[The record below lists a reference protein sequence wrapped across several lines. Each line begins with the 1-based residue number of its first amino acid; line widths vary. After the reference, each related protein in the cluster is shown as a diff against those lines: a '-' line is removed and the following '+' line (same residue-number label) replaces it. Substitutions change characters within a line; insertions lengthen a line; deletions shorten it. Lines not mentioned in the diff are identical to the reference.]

1 MKFIIVILLSIL
13 LGGCSA
19 GDLSNQNQPSS
30 PSKIEGS
37 THHKDTKG
45 IMNFLLIGS
54 DSRGE
59 DQAHSDAIIIA
70 QYAPKEGNIK
80 LISLMRD
87 SYVKIPGYSK
97 GYNKLNTA
105 YFLGGNELL
114 KKTIYENFGIK
125 VNHSVSI
132 DFEGFANFIDLVA
145 PEGITVN
152 VSQKMIDDFQMNVKP
167 GKNALKGRELLKYV
181 RFRHDAESDFGRV
194 KRQQEVIVKVKEQ
207 LKNKF
212 SHIESLAA
220 LPDFVEE
227 SLNHVES
234 DMDKGEIL
242 SVLSKLVFY
251 PIKNIDSLRIPVQN
265 SFVNKSYPH
274 SGAVLEINMEANRE
288 ALKDF
293 LLKPSPVN
301 REYHY

>member
-1 MKFIIVILLSIL
+1 MIILLSIF

-19 GDLSNQNQPSS
+19 GNLSDQNQVQPSS
-30 PSKIEGS
+30 PSQNEDS
-37 THHKDTKG
+37 TNHKDKKG
-45 IMNFLLIGS
+45 MMNFLLIGS

-59 DQAHSDAIIIA
+59 PQSFSDAIIIA
-70 QYAPKEGNIK
+70 QYVPKEGNIK

-87 SYVKIPGYSK
+87 SYVKIPGHRK
-97 GYNKLNTA
+97 GYDKLNMA
-105 YFLGGNELL
+105 YFIGGNELL
-114 KKTIYENFGIK
+114 KKTIYQNFGIK
-125 VNHSVSI
+125 VDHSVSI
-132 DFEGFANFIDLVA
+132 DFEGFANFIDLIA

-152 VSQKMIDDFQMNVKP
+152 VSQKMIDDFKMDVKP
-167 GKNALKGRELLKYV
+167 GENALKGRELLKYV
-181 RFRHDAESDFGRV
+181 RFRHDDESDFGRV

-251 PIKNIDSLRIPVQN
+251 PIKNIDRLRIPIQN
-265 SFVNKSYPH
+265 SYVNKTYPH

>member
-1 MKFIIVILLSIL
+1 MIILFSIL
-13 LGGCSA
+13 IGGCSA
-19 GDLSNQNQPSS
+19 GNLSDQHQVHPSS
-30 PSKIEGS
+30 PLKSEDS
-37 THHKDTKG
+37 TNHKDKKG

-59 DQAHSDAIIIA
+59 SQSFSDAIIIV
-70 QYAPKEGNIK
+70 QYVPKEGNIK

-97 GYNKLNTA
+97 GYDKINKS
-105 YFLGGNELL
+105 YFIGGIGLL
-114 KKTIYENFGIK
+114 KMTIYENFGIK
-125 VNHSVSI
+125 VDHSISI
-132 DFEGFANFIDLVA
+132 DFDGFANFIDLIA

-152 VSQKMIDDFQMNVKP
+152 VSQKMIDDFKMNIKP
-167 GKNALKGRELLKYV
+167 GENALKGRELLKYV

-207 LKNKF
+207 LKSKY
-212 SHIESLAA
+212 SHFESLAA
-220 LPDFVEE
+220 LPDFVEK
-227 SLNHVES
+227 SLNNVES

-265 SFVNKSYPH
+265 SYVNKTYPH
-274 SGAVLEINMEANRE
+274 AGAVLEINLEENRE

-293 LLKPSPVN
+293 LMKPSLVN

>member
-1 MKFIIVILLSIL
+1 MIILFSII
-13 LGGCSA
+13 LGGCST
-19 GDLSNQNQPSS
+19 GNLSDQNQVPPSS
-30 PSKIEGS
+30 PSKMEDS
-37 THHKDTKG
+37 PDQKDKKG

-59 DQAHSDAIIIA
+59 PQSFSDAIIIA
-70 QYAPKEGNIK
+70 QYVPNEGNIK

-87 SYVKIPGYSK
+87 SYVKIPGHKK
-97 GYNKLNTA
+97 GYDKLNKA

-114 KKTIYENFGIK
+114 KKTIDQNFGIK
-125 VNHSVSI
+125 VDHSISI
-132 DFEGFANFIDLVA
+132 DFEGFANFIDLIA

-152 VSQKMIDDFQMNVKP
+152 VSQKMIDDFNMDVKP

-181 RFRHDAESDFGRV
+181 RFRHDNESDFGRV

-220 LPDFVEE
+220 LPEFVEE

-251 PIKNIDSLRIPVQN
+251 PIKNIDSLRIPVHN
-265 SFVNKSYPH
+265 SFVNKTYPH
-274 SGAVLEINMEANRE
+274 AGAVLELDLEENRE

-293 LLKPSPVN
+293 LMKPSPVN

>member
-1 MKFIIVILLSIL
+1 MIIVLSLL

-19 GDLSNQNQPSS
+19 GNLSDHNQVQPSS
-30 PSKIEGS
+30 PSKIEDS
-37 THHKDTKG
+37 SNHKAQKG

-59 DQAHSDAIIIA
+59 PQSFSDAIIIA
-70 QYAPKEGNIK
+70 QYVPKEGNIK

-87 SYVKIPGYSK
+87 SYVKIPGHRK
-97 GYNKLNTA
+97 GYNKLNMA
-105 YFLGGNELL
+105 YFIGGNELL
-114 KKTIYENFGIK
+114 KKTINENFGIK
-125 VNHSVSI
+125 VDHSISI
-132 DFEGFANFIDLVA
+132 DFEGFANFIDLIA

-152 VSQKMIDDFQMNVKP
+152 VSQRMIDDFKMDVKP

-181 RFRHDAESDFGRV
+181 RFRHDNESDFGRV

-207 LKNKF
+207 LRNKF

-265 SFVNKSYPH
+265 SYVNKTYPH
-274 SGAVLEINMEANRE
+274 AGAVLEINLEENRE

-293 LLKPSPVN
+293 LMKPSPVN
-301 REYHY
+301 REYPN

>member
-1 MKFIIVILLSIL
+1 MIILFSIL

-19 GDLSNQNQPSS
+19 GNLSDQNQVQPTS
-30 PSKIEGS
+30 PSKIEDS
-37 THHKDTKG
+37 TNQKDKKG
-45 IMNFLLIGS
+45 TMNFLLIGS

-59 DQAHSDAIIIA
+59 PHSFSDAIIIA

-87 SYVKIPGYSK
+87 SYVKIPGHRK
-97 GYNKLNTA
+97 GYDKLNMA
-105 YFLGGNELL
+105 YFIGGNELL
-114 KKTIYENFGIK
+114 KKTIYQNFGIK
-125 VNHSVSI
+125 VDHSVSI
-132 DFEGFANFIDLVA
+132 DFEGFANFIDLIA

-167 GKNALKGRELLKYV
+167 GENALKGRELLKYV
-181 RFRHDAESDFGRV
+181 RFRHDDESDFGRV

-212 SHIESLAA
+212 SHFESLAA

-251 PIKNIDSLRIPVQN
+251 PIKNIDRLRIPIQN
-265 SFVNKSYPH
+265 SYVNKTYPH
-274 SGAVLEINMEANRE
+274 AGVVLEINMEANRE

>member
-1 MKFIIVILLSIL
+1 MIILFSII

-19 GDLSNQNQPSS
+19 GNLSDQNQVPPSS
-30 PSKIEGS
+30 PSKMEDS
-37 THHKDTKG
+37 PDQKDKKG

-59 DQAHSDAIIIA
+59 PQSFSDAIIIA
-70 QYAPKEGNIK
+70 QYVPNEGNIK

-87 SYVKIPGYSK
+87 SYVKIPGHKK
-97 GYNKLNTA
+97 GYDKLNKA

-114 KKTIYENFGIK
+114 KKTIDQNFGIK
-125 VNHSVSI
+125 VDHSISI
-132 DFEGFANFIDLVA
+132 DFEGFANFIDLIA

-152 VSQKMIDDFQMNVKP
+152 VSQKMIDDFNMDVKP

-181 RFRHDAESDFGRV
+181 RFRHDNESDFGRV

-220 LPDFVEE
+220 LPEFVEE

-251 PIKNIDSLRIPVQN
+251 PIKNIDSLRIPVHN
-265 SFVNKSYPH
+265 SFVNKTYPH
-274 SGAVLEINMEANRE
+274 AGAVLELDLEENRE

-293 LLKPSPVN
+293 LMKPSPVN